1 MNVGAVNL
9 PADLGIDPAV
19 AAEQGRHVTTLFR
32 DLAGNAT
39 TQPGNLA
46 AALAGL
52 SEMKAGDGAAPDRLG
67 PVQRDREWWYSLRKK
82 LGEPGGYR
90 HWASLPPDYDKDPAK
105 KWPVLVFLHGSGE
118 RGDDLER
125 VKVHGPHKYWAGRQ
139 EQPFVM
145 IYPQCPT
152 GQWWTPVA
160 LNDLLDEALAK
171 YRIDPDR
178 VYLTGLSL
186 GGYGS
191 WDWSMRNPERFAALV
206 PICGRGDAMDAAR
219 VKEIPTWV

>member
-1 MNVGAVNL
+1 M
-9 PADLGIDPAV
+9 
-19 AAEQGRHVTTLFR
+19 
-32 DLAGNAT
+32 
-39 TQPGNLA
+39 
-46 AALAGL
+46 
-52 SEMKAGDGAAPDRLG
+52 
-67 PVQRDREWWYSLRKK
+67 
-82 LGEPGGYR
+82 
-90 HWASLPPDYDKDPAK
+90 
-105 KWPVLVFLHGSGE
+105 
-118 RGDDLER
+118 
-125 VKVHGPHKYWAGRQ
+125 HGPHKYWAGRQ

-219 VKEIPTWV
+219 VKEIPTWVFHGLKDWTVPAQYSIDLIESLAKANGRVRFTFYPEAGHDSWTESYNNPALYSWLLSQRRGAPEQPQLTEMPTLPKP